1 MHRDRMHLVKV
12 LACHNHYANSGGE
25 SLVFDNLVRGLR
37 ERGHAVVTYVRDN
50 AVIHSMSATRKI
62 HMVGSALYSR
72 RTTRDLAKLVADEK
86 PDVAIVQNVLPL
98 LTPSVYAAL
107 HRLGI
112 PIIQATYNYRF
123 VCPAAE
129 LYSQG
134 EICERCL
141 RGNVI
146 DCVVRRCYRDS
157 RLQSAWYASI
167 IGSHRLRGTFAR
179 DIDLFMV
186 PDHFMADKL
195 AEGGLP
201 RDKMVVNVNPFFAD
215 EYTPTTVHG
224 GYVAFVG
231 RLIRQKGVLTLLEAA
246 RRSARMRVVV
256 VGQGDLEPELHDFV
270 RRHSLGDR
278 VRLPG
283 PVWGEELK
291 SVLADAC
298 AIVVP
303 SEWYDNLPLVLC
315 QANASGKPVI
325 ASRINGIPEY
335 VHEGVNG
342 FLFEPGQA
350 DDLRACAERLLALDA
365 GSYAALAARARQFA
379 EADLDFHAHY
389 RVLSAVFEQLRKR
402 RDGAS

>member
-1 MHRDRMHLVKV
+1 MPAKV
-12 LACHNHYANSGGE
+12 LLCHNHYAQPGGE
-25 SLVFDNLVRGLR
+25 GLVFANLERGLR
-37 ERGHAVVTYVRDN
+37 ERGHPVVTYIRDN
-50 AVIHSMSATRKI
+50 AVIGSMSAARKI
-62 HMVGSALYSR
+62 QMVGSALYSR
-72 RTTRDLAKLVADEK
+72 RTTRDLAKLVADEM

-98 LTPSVYAAL
+98 LTPSVYVAL
-107 HRLGI
+107 HRLGV

-129 LYSQG
+129 LYSHG

-141 RGNVI
+141 HGNVVH
-146 DCVVRRCYRDS
+146 CVVRRCYRES

-167 IGSHRLRGTFAR
+167 VGSHRLRGTFAR
-179 DIDLFMV
+179 DIDLFLV

-215 EYTPTTVHG
+215 EYTPTTVHR
-224 GYVAFVG
+224 GYIAFVG
-231 RLIRQKGVLTLLEAA
+231 RLIRQKGVFTLLEAA

-278 VRLPG
+278 VRLAG

-291 SVLADAC
+291 SVLAEAC
-298 AIVVP
+298 AVAVP

-325 ASRINGIPEY
+325 ASRINGIPEH

-342 FLFEPGQA
+342 FLFEPGHA
-350 DDLRACAERLLALDA
+350 DDLKTSAERLLALDA
-365 GSYAALAARARQFA
+365 GSYSALARSARQFA
-379 EADLDFHAHY
+379 EAHLDFPAHY
-389 RVLSAVFEQLRKR
+389 RVLSGMFEQLRKPR
-402 RDGAS
+402 AEAS